1 LAELTGISE
10 PVELLVVVDVDVV
23 VFVAP
28 SSYVVVV
35 VLSYPPVIFVLLPDV
50 FVWVFVSLA
59 ESAIAVFDTITIVI
73 SSNNINKFVATHF
86 IFIEFF

>member
-59 ESAIAVFDTITIVI
+59 ESAIAGFDITIIVI

>member
-1 LAELTGISE
+1 LAELTGILE
-10 PVELLVVVDVDVV
+10 PVELLVVVDVDDV

-35 VLSYPPVIFVLLPDV
+35 VLSYPPVIFVLLPDS
-50 FVWVFVSLA
+50 FVCVFVSLA
-59 ESAIAVFDTITIVI
+59 ESAIAGFDITIIVI

-86 IFIEFF
+86 IFI

>member
-1 LAELTGISE
+1 MSE

-35 VLSYPPVIFVLLPDV
+35 VLSYPPVMFVLLPDV
-50 FVWVFVSLA
+50 FVCVFSSLA
-59 ESAIAVFDTITIVI
+59 ESANMGFDHIANKSMVI
-73 SSNNINKFVATHF
+73 SIIKFCNIHL
-86 IFIEFF
+86 I